1 MKHHL
6 TTLLPALLLTGLT
19 AVLSACGPSA
29 AARKPPPT
37 PDLTQLQSSAA
48 MGPGDVV
55 EVRVYQEKELS
66 GLYRLGA
73 DGTIRVPLVGQIEAG
88 GKSPNTLA
96 TELTQRLKDGF
107 IRDPQV
113 SVLIKEF
120 NSKKVVVVG
129 NVRKPGTFRFEDDMT
144 IVQAISLAG
153 GLTQLA
159 EKNGLVLTRVVDGNE
174 KKFVVPFESIGLGR
188 APNVMLQPGDI
199 VFVPESWL

>member
-1 MKHHL
+1 
-6 TTLLPALLLTGLT
+6 
-19 AVLSACGPSA
+19 
-29 AARKPPPT
+29 
-37 PDLTQLQSSAA
+37 
-48 MGPGDVV
+48 
-55 EVRVYQEKELS
+55 
-66 GLYRLGA
+66 
-73 DGTIRVPLVGQIEAG
+73 GQIEAG

-129 NVRKPGTFRFEDDMT
+129 NVREPGTFRFEDDMT

-159 EKNGLVLTRVVDGNE
+159 EKNGLVLTRVIDGNE

-188 APNVMLQPGDI
+188 APNVILQPGDI

>member
-6 TTLLPALLLTGLT
+6 TTSLLPALLTALT
-19 AVLSACGPSA
+19 VLSACGPGA
-29 AARKPPPT
+29 AGRKPPPT

-73 DGTIRVPLVGQIEAG
+73 EGTIRVPLVGQIEAG

-159 EKNGLVLTRVVDGNE
+159 EKNGLVLTRIVDGDE